1 MSMDRVA
8 NRSLFKSKNNA
19 RNKLRNLGGIM
30 SSSESLLNEA
40 VKTIDAPVSRPD
52 ISGIMMANRMAP
64 QPAPQPAPPMAPPP
78 MAPPPM
84 APPPMAPPQPQPQQ
98 LAPQPTPQMA
108 APQPAPSL
116 NPFGADPKRG
126 FALGG
131 LLNDPNTQARLAANT
146 ATPEERAKTNM
157 LGIDVTQQAGTVVER
172 PTPQLINLKEM
183 TREQANRLASDTL
196 TGKTPFVSPF
206 TEAKFGDKAPEL
218 TAGMQNLGAMLAD
231 SNVSIQEKS
240 RMIAAFAGGDPKA
253 KDMNKEMSKVANKTF
268 GKKLSSN
275 QKLDSMN
282 KSIMGFAIAAGTSP
296 FASVNF
302 ANGMMV
308 GLGEM
313 KKTEQAR
320 VTAANAAL
328 GAGPGGA
335 KSSTYRTPGNAYQ
348 DAIEDAMSVK
358 DQEIPDG
365 VTKQQ
370 YAEQYAR
377 GIVSKSYT
385 PAQLVGTA
393 FEGTSIMSGAGQPAP
408 STAPP
413 TKEEFLIAART
424 ANPNASEAD
433 LEKYYDNKYG

>member
-1 MSMDRVA
+1 MNMDRVA

-52 ISGIMMANRMAP
+52 MSGIMMANQMAP
-64 QPAPQPAPPMAPPP
+64 QPAPPMAPPPMAPQPAPPMAPPP

-84 APPPMAPPQPQPQQ
+84 PAPQPQP
-98 LAPQPTPQMA
+98 APQMA

-131 LLNDPNTQARLAANT
+131 LLNDPDTQARLAANT

-206 TEAKFGDKAPEL
+206 TEARFGDKAPEL
-218 TAGMQNLGAMLAD
+218 TAGMQNLGAMLSD
-231 SNVSIQEKS
+231 PNVSIQEKS
-240 RMIAAFAGGDPKA
+240 RMIAAFAGGNPKA
-253 KDMNKEMSKVANKTF
+253 KDMNKEMSSVANKTF

-308 GLGEM
+308 GLKEM
-313 KKTEQAR
+313 KNTEEGRINLASAAR
-320 VTAANAAL
+320 

-358 DQEIPDG
+358 AQEIPDG

-393 FEGTSIMSGAGQPAP
+393 FEGTSTMSGGGQPVP
-408 STAPP
+408 SGASP
-413 TKEEFLIAART
+413 TKEEFLVAART
-424 ANPNASEAD
+424 ANPNASDAD
-433 LEKYYDNKYG
+433 LETYYDNTYG

>member
-1 MSMDRVA
+1 MNMDRVA

-30 SSSESLLNEA
+30 SSSESLLKEA

-52 ISGIMMANRMAP
+52 MSGIMMANRM
-64 QPAPQPAPPMAPPP
+64 APQPAPPMAPPP

-84 APPPMAPPQPQPQQ
+84 APPQPQPQPQPQQ
-98 LAPQPTPQMA
+98 VAPQPAPQMS

-131 LLNDPNTQARLAANT
+131 LLNDPDTQARLAANT
-146 ATPEERAKTNM
+146 ATPEERARTNM
-157 LGIDVTQQAGTVVER
+157 LGIDVTQKAGTVVER
-172 PTPQLINLKEM
+172 PKPQMINLKEM
-183 TREQANRLASDTL
+183 TREQADRLATDTL

-206 TEAKFGDKAPEL
+206 TESQFGEKTPEL
-218 TAGMQNLGAMLAD
+218 TIGMQNLGAMLANPD
-231 SNVSIQEKS
+231 ISTQEKS
-240 RMIAAFAGGDPKA
+240 RLIATYAGGNPKA
-253 KDMNKEMSKVANKTF
+253 KDMNKEMSSIANKTF

-320 VTAANAAL
+320 VAAANAL
-328 GAGPGGA
+328 RGVGPGGA

-348 DAIEDAMSVK
+348 DAIKDAMK
-358 DQEIPDG
+358 MDDIDLPEG
-365 VTKQQ
+365 MTLAQ

-377 GIVSKSYT
+377 NIVANSYT
-385 PAQLVGTA
+385 PAQLAGTA
-393 FEGTSIMSGAGQPAP
+393 FEGTSVQGGGGQP
-408 STAPP
+408 PP
-413 TKEEFLIAART
+413 NTGNRIATQEQYDALPPGTDYIDANGVSGTKPA
-424 ANPNASEAD
+424 
-433 LEKYYDNKYG
+433 